1 MSTRTNLKPHPVI
14 GTLQTNYGLIDSGVS
29 GDMSQATITSQ
40 ITLLQTLTVGS
51 YAYSWSGTSPS
62 GTIQVLI
69 SNDYALSS
77 DGKTVINAGTWTA
90 MYFTINGTTAANT
103 LTVSGNTGTGIVE
116 WSTGCNALKTVYTK
130 VSGTGTLSAVING
143 KVA

>member
-14 GTLQTNYGLIDSGVS
+14 GTLQTAAGVVDSGVS
-29 GDMSQATITSQ
+29 GDVSQASITSQ

-51 YAYSWSGTSPS
+51 YAYSWSGSSPN

-69 SNDYALSS
+69 SNDYAAQ
-77 DGKTVINAGTWTA
+77 GNVVINAGTWTP
-90 MYFTINGTTAANT
+90 MYFTVNGSTSSNT

-116 WSTGCNALKTVYTK
+116 WSTGCNAIKTVYTK
-130 VSGTGTLSAVING
+130 VSGTGSLSAVICG
-143 KVA
+143 KVT

>member
-1 MSTRTNLKPHPVI
+1 MSTRTNLRPHPVI
-14 GTLQTNYGLIDSGVS
+14 GTLQTVGGLIDSGVS
-29 GDMSQATITSQ
+29 GDMSASSITSLVT
-40 ITLLQTLTVGS
+40 ILQTLTVGS
-51 YAYSWSGTSPS
+51 YTFSWSGSSPS

-69 SNDYALSS
+69 SNDYALDSS
-77 DGKTVINAGTWTA
+77 GKNVINAGTWTP
-90 MYFTINGTTAANT
+90 MYFTVNGSTTT
-103 LTVSGNTGTGIVE
+103 SSLTVSGNTGTGVVE